1 MFLNRFFKIFSIC
14 FVLLVSGIL
23 FLFPSVRNVI
33 VVKSSD
39 ILTSVDRVVSIPF
52 VFLESKS
59 NDLKNLSNLNNE
71 NNSLKSRLYQQDLDR
86 SKLNRLETENKEL
99 KDLLDIKD
107 SVSGS
112 KRVVAEIVDRNYR
125 SWDQEFIIDKGISD
139 GVSDSMFV
147 LTSGGVIGIVE
158 SVEKNSCKV
167 KLLVEDGISSQHLT
181 LKIEGQGQIV
191 FALLTGYDEKSGELR
206 LLQIGDPVA
215 IKSGSLVSTS
225 GLGKYKSSDLP
236 VGTVTSVQKASDQ
249 LGQEI
254 RVKPKANLDVNRY
267 VLLIGD

>member
-1 MFLNRFFKIFSIC
+1 MFLNRFFKIFSFV
-14 FVLLVSGIL
+14 FVLTVSGIL

-39 ILTSVDRVVSIPF
+39 ILTSIDRVVSFPF
-52 VFLESKS
+52 AFLESKS
-59 NDLKNLSNLNNE
+59 NDLKGLSNLNNE
-71 NNSLKSRLYQQDLDR
+71 NNSLKSRLYQQDVDR

-107 SVSGS
+107 STSGS
-112 KRVVAEIVDRNYR
+112 KRVVSEIVDRNYR

-147 LTSGGVIGIVE
+147 VTSGGVIGIVE
-158 SVEKNSCKV
+158 SVEKNSSKV
-167 KLLVEDGISSQHLT
+167 KLLVEDRISSQHLT

-206 LLQIGDPVA
+206 LLQIGDPVK
-215 IKSGSLVSTS
+215 IKTGSLVSTS